1 MTIASL
7 AEPDFVHAIHGI
19 VDFLYR
25 AQAPTFTPSSICAM
39 EELLQEFHLH
49 KSAVLRA
56 GVQ

>member
-7 AEPDFVHAIHGI
+7 AELDFVHAIRGI

-25 AQAPTFTPSSICAM
+25 AQAPTFTPSSIRAM
-39 EELLQEFHLH
+39 ELLQEFHLH